1 MGTAA
6 QTCAIPQDGLD
17 AGPPLMNALD
27 AAFRFHETALK
38 VGGQRQQVIASNMAN
53 ADTPGYAAHEV
64 DFAATLARATG
75 ETGGKPAA
83 PAVTLRATHAGHI
96 DGSGGAGAVVVSTT
110 DARERSP
117 GQPSIDGNTVDLDAE
132 RAAFADNTVRYEAS
146 FSFLNHQIKTLMSA
160 VSS

>member
-1 MGTAA
+1 
-6 QTCAIPQDGLD
+6 
-17 AGPPLMNALD
+17 MNALD

-53 ADTPGYAAHEV
+53 ADTPGFQAKSV
-64 DFAATLARATG
+64 DFSAVLARATG
-75 ETGGKPAA
+75 ESGGPAA
-83 PAVTLRATHAGHI
+83 PRVTLQATHAGHVGQSA
-96 DGSGGAGAVVVSTT
+96 DSNAVVVSSS
-110 DARERSP
+110 DAAAAAAS
-117 GQPSIDGNTVDLDAE
+117 QPSIDGNSVDLDAE